1 VLSKSR
7 PRTLAESLR
16 TWDEEALT
24 QLLRARPDLGRPP
37 PRDLAA
43 LAARSTSGASVG
55 WALDQLDAWRRLVAE
70 GLAALPDP
78 SSTADLAQLLGQ
90 PQSSVDRAVRDLRA
104 RALVWGDDD
113 RLHLVRPVREVFEP
127 YPGGLAP
134 PSARPLSPDQID
146 QAVVECSAEAR
157 AVLERLL
164 WSPTGAV
171 RKADRV
177 VSAAAARSPVEELL
191 ARELLR
197 PLDSDTVLLPREVS
211 WQLRDRR
218 FTPEPVSSEPPQ
230 VTGRRRGAILIDRAA
245 AGAAFGLL
253 HDLELVVQRMEEEP
267 HRLLRTGGLGTR
279 ELALVA
285 RGLGADLAHTTFLV
299 ECASAAGLLA
309 PGPGLALLPTSEYDR
324 WVTLD
329 APTRWKLATRAWL
342 RADRLFSRAAE
353 RGAHALGP
361 EAEMAG
367 IADLRATVLDLAAQ
381 AGAGTVVDLDQLA
394 AAVAWH
400 RPRLL
405 DGSLDAVALINATW
419 REGAWLGLVAL
430 DAVSSFAQLP
440 ARPDQAVPAELASL
454 FPAPVEQIIIQNDL
468 TAVAA
473 GPLAYAVAQNLRRLA
488 DQESRGAAGVFR
500 FSPTSLRRAYDHGWS
515 AGDVH
520 EWLARHSVTPVPQPL
535 HYLVDDVARRH
546 GGVRIG
552 PALSYVRLED
562 ETQAAAL
569 LARPDAADAG
579 LRAIAPTVLVAAVEE
594 EELLALL
601 REAGHAPVVED
612 AYGQVRTQPA
622 GPRMARPPVGRAT
635 EPATAAELAA
645 TLLATERAHPVRQ
658 RPEPS
663 PSTDA
668 AVHALRS
675 ATQEARP
682 VRVQYVTADG
692 QPAERE
698 LAPLDLGAGTV
709 RAVDRDTAQVV
720 TIPLARISSVF
731 PVTLRD

>member
-1 VLSKSR
+1 MLSRPR

-16 TWDEEALT
+16 TWDERALT
-24 QLLRARPDLGRPP
+24 TLLRVRPDLTQPP

-43 LAARSTSGASVG
+43 LAARSTSGSSVD
-55 WALDQLDAWRRLVAE
+55 WALGQLDAWRRVVAE

-78 SSTADLAQLLGQ
+78 TSTADVAELLGH
-90 PQSSVDRAVRDLRA
+90 PRSSVDRAMSDLRA

-113 RLHLVRPVREVFEP
+113 RLHLVRPVREAFEP

-134 PSARPLSPDQID
+134 PSARPFRPDQID
-146 QAVVECSAEAR
+146 RALAECSVEAR
-157 AVLERLL
+157 VVLERLL

-177 VSAAAARSPVEELL
+177 VSAASARSPVEELL

-197 PLDSDTVLLPREVS
+197 PLDSDTVLIPREVS
-211 WQLRDRR
+211 WQLRGRR
-218 FTPEPVSSEPPQ
+218 FTVEPVRSEPPE
-230 VTGRRRGAILIDRAA
+230 VTGRQRDATLMDRAA

-267 HRLLRTGGLGTR
+267 HRLLRAGGLGSR
-279 ELALVA
+279 ELTLLA
-285 RGLGADLAHTTFLV
+285 RSLGADPAHTTFLV

-309 PGPGLALLPTSEYDR
+309 AGPGLALLPTSEYDR
-324 WVTLD
+324 WITLD
-329 APTRWKLATRAWL
+329 APTRWTLATQAWL

-353 RGAHALGP
+353 PGAHALGP
-361 EAEMAG
+361 EAELTG

-381 AGAGTVVDLDQLA
+381 TGAGTVVDLDRLA

-405 DGSLDAVALINATW
+405 DGPLDAAALISATW

-440 ARPDQAVPAELASL
+440 ARPEEPVPAELAAL

-473 GPLAYAVAQNLRRLA
+473 GPLAYAVAQDLRRLA

-500 FSPTSLRRAYDHGWS
+500 FSPTSLRRAYDLGWS
-515 AGDVH
+515 ARDVH
-520 EWLARHSVTPVPQPL
+520 EWLARHSVTPIPQPL
-535 HYLVDDVARRH
+535 HYLVDDLARRH

-562 ETQAAAL
+562 EAQAAAL

-612 AYGQVRTQPA
+612 AYGQLRTRPA
-622 GPRMARPPVGRAT
+622 GPRVARPQPARSAS
-635 EPATAAELAA
+635 EPSAADLAA
-645 TLLATERAHPVRQ
+645 ALLAGERAHPVRQ
-658 RPEPS
+658 APEPS
-663 PSTDA
+663 GSTEA
-668 AVHALRS
+668 AVTALRS
-675 ATQEARP
+675 ATQQARP
-682 VRVQYVTADG
+682 VRVRYVTADG
-692 QPAERE
+692 RPAERE
-698 LAPLDLGAGTV
+698 LAPLDLGAGAV
-709 RAVDRDTAQVV
+709 RAVDQDTAQVV
-720 TIPLARISSVF
+720 TIPLARISSVL
-731 PVTLRD
+731 PVTLGD